1 MIVFIGNKK
10 AFKSFSFFL
19 SKFSLKKIS
28 SEVRITL
35 GSPGGAEESQAD
47 DDDLEKLFVCPAIF
61 VPHHPPISSVG
72 QVHFS
77 NL

>member
-1 MIVFIGNKK
+1 MIVFIENKK
-10 AFKSFSFFL
+10 AFKSFSFFYQ
-19 SKFSLKKIS
+19 SSLKKIT

-35 GSPGGAEESQAD
+35 DSPGTTQQSQGD

-61 VPHHPPISSVG
+61 VPHHPPITSVRK
-72 QVHFS
+72 VHFS